1 MFVLPMMPWHYPML
15 KFIDIEHVMC
25 NKPESKGIGI
35 GPLMGWQRVE
45 VIVDK
50 AVYNLIFTCVLSNG
64 CW

>member
-1 MFVLPMMPWHYPML
+1 ML

-25 NKPESKGIGI
+25 NKPESEGIGI

-50 AVYNLIFTCVLSNG
+50 AVYKLIFICVLSNG
-64 CW
+64 C